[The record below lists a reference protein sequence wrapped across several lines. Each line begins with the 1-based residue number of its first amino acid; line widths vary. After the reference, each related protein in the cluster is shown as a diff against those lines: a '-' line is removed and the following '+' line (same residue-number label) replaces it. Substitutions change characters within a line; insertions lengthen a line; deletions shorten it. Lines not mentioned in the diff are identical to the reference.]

1 MSKNKTK
8 FVNALDLELEDI
20 VQFGGSDYRV
30 INLGLNAEEG
40 VVVVVI
46 VPLSLNSNL
55 GFRCGV
61 MAELRL
67 IVPKHTPFTVLK

>member
-1 MSKNKTK
+1 MPKNKTK

-40 VVVVVI
+40 VVVI
-46 VPLSLNSNL
+46 IIPLSLNSNL
-55 GFRCGV
+55 GFRRGA

-67 IVPKHTPFTVLK
+67 IVPKHTPFIVLK